1 MTVIGCR
8 WFPQC
13 HLGERSDTDRSRV
26 APFAMPETAALS
38 RPAPATL
45 SRLLATVD
53 EHYDVG
59 GKALLEHAYQLLEQL
74 PEGPNTQALRQRG
87 LDAATLLASM
97 RLDPDA
103 LTAALLAPSL
113 VMLQATP
120 AWSTKLSADV
130 VQLVTRVGELQRV
143 RWDRLEQEAAER
155 LRKMF
160 LAMAKDVRV
169 VLIVLAL
176 RVLLMRELTPGSDD
190 DAQARHT
197 AAETLKVY
205 APLANRLGVWQ
216 LKWELEDWSLRILEP
231 QTFDDICRLLAERRE
246 QRQAFIDEVTKVLSE
261 QLRKEGIEA
270 EVKGRPKHIYSIY
283 NKMRRK
289 QISFEHVYDIS
300 AVRVLTHQLADCYA
314 ALGVVHSLWA
324 PVPSEFDDY
333 IAMPKG
339 NGYQSLHTAVIG
351 PRGRPVEVQIRTHE
365 MHRYA
370 EFGVAAH
377 WAYKERRGLKNAAN
391 DKFLLLRQLIDW
403 ERQLNDPQQFVE
415 SLKTD
420 LFEDQV
426 FVFTPD
432 GDIIDLPK
440 GATPVDF
447 AYRIHTEV
455 GHRCRGA
462 RVNDQIVPLDYH
474 LKTGDRVEILTQKQA
489 QPNRDW
495 MSPALGFLHT
505 SSARSKVK
513 HWFRQQGR
521 EPAIAAGKELVQK
534 ELARLELRPSMDQL
548 AKELKFSSLEDLYAA
563 VGYGDRRP
571 QAISSAALQLE
582 GLSEAPAAPPPKPTV
597 KKPVAP
603 SGVSIEGADRIW
615 GQRARCCTPLPGDD
629 VVGFISRGRG
639 LVIHRR
645 DCNAIQHSSEPERV
659 VDVDWGTPA
668 NERHH
673 VDVELLTRDRSGLL
687 GDLLKLVSQLGA
699 HIAEAQALSRRNS
712 HSTLR
717 LGLEL
722 KDSAHVSAVL
732 ERLDRHPEVVEVR
745 RLKS

>member
-1 MTVIGCR
+1 
-8 WFPQC
+8 
-13 HLGERSDTDRSRV
+13 
-26 APFAMPETAALS
+26 MPEIAALS

-45 SRLLATVD
+45 SQLLATVD
-53 EHYDVG
+53 QQYAPD
-59 GKALLEHAYQLLEQL
+59 GKAQIELAERLLERL
-74 PEGPNTQALRQRG
+74 PAETDASRLRQRG
-87 LDAATLLASM
+87 LDAAMLLSGM
-97 RLDPDA
+97 RLDPEA
-103 LTAALLAPSL
+103 LAATVLAPSL
-113 VMLQATP
+113 ERLRTHLP
-120 AWSTKLSADV
+120 DWSQQVSPEVA
-130 VQLVTRVGELQRV
+130 QLVTRVGELKRV
-143 RWDRLEQEAAER
+143 RWDRLETEAVER
-155 LRKMF
+155 LRRMF

-176 RVLLMRELTPGSDD
+176 RVLLMRELEPEFEPSSM
-190 DAQARHT
+190 AQRLAR
-197 AAETLKVY
+197 ETLRVY

-216 LKWELEDWSLRILEP
+216 LKWELEDWSLRALEP
-231 QTFDDICRLLAERRE
+231 RVFEEICRLLAERRE
-246 QRQAFIDEVTKVLSE
+246 QRQAFIDEVTQVLSE
-261 QLRKEGIEA
+261 ELRKTDIEA
-270 EVKGRPKHIYSIY
+270 KVKGRPKHIYSIY

-289 QISFEHVYDIS
+289 QISFEQVYDIS
-300 AVRVLTHQLADCYA
+300 AVRVLTQRVADCYA

-324 PVPSEFDDY
+324 PIPNEFDDY
-333 IAMPKG
+333 VAMPKG

-377 WAYKERRGLKNAAN
+377 WAYKERRGLKSAN

-403 ERQLNDPQQFVE
+403 ERELKDPQQFVE

-432 GDIIDLPK
+432 GDIVDLPK

-462 RVNDQIVPLDYH
+462 RVNDQIVPLDYQ
-474 LKTGDRVEILTQKQA
+474 LRTGDRVEILTQKQP

-495 MSPALGFLHT
+495 MSPTLGYLHT
-505 SSARSKVK
+505 SRARAKVK

-521 EPAIAAGKELVQK
+521 EQAIAAGKELVQK
-534 ELARLELRPSMDQL
+534 ELARLDLRPSTEQL
-548 AKELKFSSLEDLYAA
+548 AKELKYSSVDDLYAA

-582 GLSEAPAAPPPKPTV
+582 GERDINQTPLPKPALA

-603 SGVSIEGADRIW
+603 SGVSIEGADRIL

-645 DCNAIQHSSEPERV
+645 DCDEIQHSSEPERV
-659 VDVDWGTPA
+659 VDVDWGTLN
-668 NERHH
+668 NERHR
-673 VDVELLTRDRSGLL
+673 VEVELLTQQRSGLL
-687 GDLLKLVSQLGA
+687 GDLLKLVSHLGA
-699 HIAEAQALSRRNS
+699 HIAEAQAVSQRNR

-732 ERLDRHPEVVEVR
+732 ERLDRHPEVIEVR
-745 RLKS
+745 RLKR